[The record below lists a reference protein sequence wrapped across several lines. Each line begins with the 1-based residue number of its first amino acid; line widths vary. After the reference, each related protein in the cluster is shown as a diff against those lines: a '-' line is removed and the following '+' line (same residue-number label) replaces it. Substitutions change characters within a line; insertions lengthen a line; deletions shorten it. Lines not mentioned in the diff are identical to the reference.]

1 MLVVDASVIVNL
13 VLDVPPFAEPIGDR
27 LRDQTTVAAPH
38 LLDAE
43 VASVLRGRVLR
54 GQLSA
59 AAAVSALAEFSA
71 LSIDRYPHT
80 LLLPRAFDLRDNATI
95 YDALYL
101 ALAEALGA
109 PLLTSDKALARVPG
123 VAARVEV
130 IA

>member
-1 MLVVDASVIVNL
+1 M
-13 VLDVPPFAEPIGDR
+13 
-27 LRDQTTVAAPH
+27 
-38 LLDAE
+38 
-43 VASVLRGRVLR
+43 
-54 GQLSA
+54 
-59 AAAVSALAEFSA
+59 SALAEFLA

-80 LLLPRAFDLRDNATI
+80 LLLSRAFDLRDNATI

-109 PLLTSDKALARVPG
+109 TLLTGDKALARVPG